1 MTNDPSHFTH
11 KVNELAGYDDN
22 YMLLM
27 FFNDLSP
34 AAQALVGIWELCQEV
49 HNGGFFQYM
58 HNSSGE
64 HAPAMC
70 TILKEIGE
78 DEIASLVE
86 RAIRIV
92 SPELRSMD
100 YFDALN
106 RLSQEDKDQLYA
118 MDNELVSQEEHL
130 SCLLLRYLAEHK
142 DELDAPDGFWK
153 ELTIQ

>member
-1 MTNDPSHFTH
+1 MTRDDSHFTH
-11 KVNELAGYDDN
+11 KVNELASHDDN
-22 YMLLM
+22 YMMLM

-34 AAQALVGIWELCQEV
+34 AAQALVGVWELCQEV

-64 HAPAMC
+64 HASTMC
-70 TILKEIGE
+70 GILREIGAG
-78 DEIASLVE
+78 EISALVE

-92 SPELRSMD
+92 STELRSMS
-100 YFDALN
+100 YLDALN
-106 RLSQEDKDQLYA
+106 RLSQEDKDRLYA
-118 MDNELVSQEEHL
+118 ADDELTAQEEHL
-130 SCLLLRYLAEHK
+130 SCLLLCYLAEHS